1 MNKIEKYDLLREAIL
16 DELFDKE
23 PLAAS
28 LLIVLEDEY
37 GLTDLHNKIA
47 KEFNAIVDN
56 LIDKRIKQMIEEDSK
71 SFVVKEVKRS

>member
-1 MNKIEKYDLLREAIL
+1 MNKIEKYDLLRETIL
-16 DELFDKE
+16 DDLFDKE